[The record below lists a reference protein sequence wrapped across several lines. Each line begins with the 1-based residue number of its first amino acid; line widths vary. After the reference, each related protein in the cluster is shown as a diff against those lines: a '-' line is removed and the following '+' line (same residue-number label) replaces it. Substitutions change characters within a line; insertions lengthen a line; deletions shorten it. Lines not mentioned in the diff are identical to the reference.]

1 LQSRATNHG
10 TTAPMG
16 LTLFNAKA
24 EKRRSASFAS
34 GAVRLSQA
42 AG

>member
-1 LQSRATNHG
+1 VVVHL
-10 TTAPMG
+10 P
-16 LTLFNAKA
+16 NAKA

-42 AG
+42 VG